1 MKTGN
6 IAQRPKEEW
15 LKILDKGMLT
25 IPKKWREEL
34 GFEKGKVIKA
44 KKTGRTIVIEP
55 IEEEAPYRLY
65 TDKEISEFLKADK
78 L

>member
-34 GFEKGKVIKA
+34 GFEKGKVS
-44 KKTGRTIVIEP
+44 
-55 IEEEAPYRLY
+55 RLY
-65 TDKEISEFLKADK
+65 TPGRWIYSDT
-78 L
+78 